1 MRQLRLTLWHIGLV
15 TLLVV
20 SVMVAL
26 LAGLRVLAPQWRADW
41 LLPLLALV
49 AAEAVITQR
58 LVARQRL
65 ALLEQGN
72 VRAVEWLL
80 IVVAVRLTSLA
91 AEEQPLLATITPWLR
106 DPLAFF
112 GGRFAGYLLPTIVAW
127 LLATGLAQLVI
138 GLGDESV
145 RRPPRRPGEHP
156 NESIELAEELEE
168 RAAAL
173 ARFDRAWLLCL
184 LLALASAALVIGG
197 QPLWSALQDR
207 QTLLPVAAVLIILIV
222 GLSLHS
228 FGQFEQ
234 LSTAWNAQQV
244 QVDAD
249 VPRRWRRASSLLTT
263 GAVMIGLALGGLVV
277 LIPPPPIAPLINL
290 LLMAMAYALA
300 ALIALISLLMLP
312 FMLLLAW
319 LMGEPPPVP
328 PRIEP
333 IQPPQLPTGPIERPL
348 LPSLIFW
355 ACVMMLVGIALLR
368 YVQQREDLRALVG
381 RWPGMRRLLRWL
393 DALWG
398 ELRAWSDHAVAT
410 LRERLRPRRRV
421 APRLRRL
428 PRGPYAQLRAL
439 YQRLKHAAADHG
451 VPTPPSQTPYEL
463 RSAVQRLAPP
473 AGDDLAGLTDA
484 YVAAEYGPVPPQPA
498 DVRRA
503 RRHWRRVAR
512 FLARVARVEP

>member
-1 MRQLRLTLWHIGLV
+1 MRQIRLTLWQISLV

-26 LAGLRVLAPQWRADW
+26 LAGLRVVAPQWRADW

-58 LVARQRL
+58 LVTRQRL
-65 ALLEQGN
+65 ALLEQGG

-80 IVVAVRLTSLA
+80 IVVATRLASLA
-91 AEEQPLLATITPWLR
+91 AEERPLLVTITPWLR
-106 DPLAFF
+106 DPLAVF
-112 GGRFAGYLLPTIVAW
+112 GGRFIDYLLPTIVAW

-138 GLGDESV
+138 GLGDESA

-184 LLALASAALVIGG
+184 LLALASTALVLGG
-197 QPLWSALQDR
+197 QPLWSVLRNDQM
-207 QTLLPVAAVLIILIV
+207 LLPVAAVLIILIV
-222 GLSLHS
+222 GLLLHS
-228 FGQFEQ
+228 LGQFEQ

-244 QVDAD
+244 RVDAD
-249 VPRRWRRASSLLTT
+249 VPHRWRRASGLLTA
-263 GAVMIGLALGGLVV
+263 GAVVIGLALGGLAM

-319 LMGEPPPVP
+319 LMGDPPPAP

-333 IQPPQLPTGPIERPL
+333 IQPPQLPAGPIERPL

-355 ACVMMLVGIALLR
+355 ACVIMLIAIALLR
-368 YVQQREDLRALVG
+368 YLQQREDLRALVG
-381 RWPGMRRLLRWL
+381 RWPGIRRLLRWL

-398 ELRAWSDHAVAT
+398 ELRAWSGHAAAT
-410 LRERLRPRRRV
+410 LREQLRPRRRI
-421 APRLRRL
+421 APRLRRS
-428 PRGPYAQLRAL
+428 PRGPHAQLRAL
-439 YQRLKHAAADHG
+439 YRRLKHVAADHG

-463 RSAVQRLAPP
+463 RRAVQRLAPP
-473 AGDDLAGLTDA
+473 AGDDLAGLTDT
-484 YVAAEYGPVPPQPA
+484 YVAAEYGPAPPQPA

-503 RRHWRRVAR
+503 RRHWRRIVR
-512 FLARVARVEP
+512 FLARSVRLES